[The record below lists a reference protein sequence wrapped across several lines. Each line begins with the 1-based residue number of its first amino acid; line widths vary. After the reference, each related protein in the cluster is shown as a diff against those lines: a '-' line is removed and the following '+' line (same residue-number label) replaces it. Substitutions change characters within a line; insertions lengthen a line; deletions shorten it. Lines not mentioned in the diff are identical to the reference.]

1 MMLVKDNSV
10 LLVYHSYIDNWHFPG
25 GGMKRGETV
34 LEAACREAYEEAGAV
49 VTGEPRLLGLYTG
62 STRGRSD
69 NTAVFVCEDFTLQTP
84 TDRWEIIGR
93 AFFGL
98 DNLPANI
105 TRGYR
110 QVVTQY
116 RQGGPPARRELV
128 KNWQGI
134 DEMVSMDFS
143 LIVRGF
149 ILGFAIAAPVGPIGL
164 LCIQRT
170 LNQGQLVGLA
180 SGLGAAT
187 ADAFY
192 GAVAA
197 FGLTI
202 VSAFLIEQQFWLA
215 LVGGL
220 FLCYLGV
227 RTFLVQPRGS
237 ARPNSEA
244 KGIGGAYMSTFLLT
258 ITNPMTIL
266 AFVAIFAGAGLAT
279 AGGDALAAAW
289 MVVGVFLG
297 SAAWW
302 FLLSGGV
309 ALLRSH
315 INATV
320 LLWVNRAAGA
330 ILVIFGVLAIGRA
343 FVA

>member
-1 MMLVKDNSV
+1 
-10 LLVYHSYIDNWHFPG
+10 
-25 GGMKRGETV
+25 
-34 LEAACREAYEEAGAV
+34 
-49 VTGEPRLLGLYTG
+49 
-62 STRGRSD
+62 
-69 NTAVFVCEDFTLQTP
+69 
-84 TDRWEIIGR
+84 
-93 AFFGL
+93 
-98 DNLPANI
+98 
-105 TRGYR
+105 
-110 QVVTQY
+110 
-116 RQGGPPARRELV
+116 
-128 KNWQGI
+128 
-134 DEMVSMDFS
+134 MDFS

-227 RTFLVQPRGS
+227 RTFL
-237 ARPNSEA
+237 ARPAERAANSEA
-244 KGIGGAYMSTFLLT
+244 KGVGGAYMSTFLLT

-266 AFVAIFAGAGLAT
+266 AFIAIFAGAGLAT

-297 SAAWW
+297 SATWW

-309 ALLRSH
+309 SLLRSH

>member
-1 MMLVKDNSV
+1 
-10 LLVYHSYIDNWHFPG
+10 
-25 GGMKRGETV
+25 
-34 LEAACREAYEEAGAV
+34 
-49 VTGEPRLLGLYTG
+49 
-62 STRGRSD
+62 
-69 NTAVFVCEDFTLQTP
+69 
-84 TDRWEIIGR
+84 
-93 AFFGL
+93 
-98 DNLPANI
+98 
-105 TRGYR
+105 
-110 QVVTQY
+110 
-116 RQGGPPARRELV
+116 
-128 KNWQGI
+128 
-134 DEMVSMDFS
+134 MDFS

-227 RTFLVQPRGS
+227 RTFLSSPAER
-237 ARPNSEA
+237 AANSEA

-266 AFVAIFAGAGLAT
+266 AFIAIFAGAGLAT

-315 INATV
+315 INASV

-330 ILVIFGVLAIGRA
+330 ILVIFGVLAISRA

>member
-1 MMLVKDNSV
+1 
-10 LLVYHSYIDNWHFPG
+10 
-25 GGMKRGETV
+25 
-34 LEAACREAYEEAGAV
+34 
-49 VTGEPRLLGLYTG
+49 
-62 STRGRSD
+62 
-69 NTAVFVCEDFTLQTP
+69 
-84 TDRWEIIGR
+84 
-93 AFFGL
+93 
-98 DNLPANI
+98 
-105 TRGYR
+105 
-110 QVVTQY
+110 
-116 RQGGPPARRELV
+116 
-128 KNWQGI
+128 
-134 DEMVSMDFS
+134 MDFS

-197 FGLTI
+197 FGLTL

-227 RTFLVQPRGS
+227 RTFLASPAER
-237 ARPNSEA
+237 AANSEA

-266 AFVAIFAGAGLAT
+266 AFIAIFAGAGLAT
-279 AGGDALAAAW
+279 AGGDAFAAAW

-315 INATV
+315 INGTV

-330 ILVIFGVLAIGRA
+330 ILLIFGVLAISRA